1 MNCGKRGCERCLVT
15 FGLAQAKVGGDTLPQ
30 RVCSQGCF
38 DQWAMGMVT
47 RGLSPVPWGSTWTI
61 SGIII
66 DQSFAARVHHMAQS
80 HRANLQ
86 LQHAR
91 NLLEAERFEDAAKV
105 YEELGMWKEAGEARR
120 HGKRTVV
127 TQVQVDV
134 NSLIEQVRKGGLT
147 TTYSCPA
154 CHHPIQIDASTNV
167 RALTHCQY
175 CGSAIQSTDLV
186 DFLGRVVGYR

>member
-1 MNCGKRGCERCLVT
+1 MVARG
-15 FGLAQAKVGGDTLPQ
+15 F
-30 RVCSQGCF
+30 
-38 DQWAMGMVT
+38 
-47 RGLSPVPWGSTWTI
+47 SPVPWGSSWTI
-61 SGIII
+61 SGVIIGP
-66 DQSFAARVHHMAQS
+66 SFAARAHQMAEG

-86 LQHAR
+86 LQYAR
-91 NLLEAERFEDAAKV
+91 NLLEAERFEDAAKI
-105 YEELGMWKEAGEARR
+105 YEGLGMYKEAGEARR
-120 HGKRTVV
+120 HGKRNVV

-154 CHHPIQIDASTNV
+154 CHSPIQIDASTNV

-186 DFLGRVVGYR
+186 EFLGHVVGYR